1 MKLRSVRYLTGEGIK
16 NVWVNRLMSIAS
28 VGVLVACMLII
39 GVAIALSFNI
49 DLAMGN
55 LEQQNV
61 VMVYFEDEAALRYS
75 EENLTSAVSSDDSS
89 SDADAADSQA
99 SSAADSSAQTSS
111 TDSSLSDSSAADT
124 ASEADTAEGGAVATQ
139 LSAKQNLTAT
149 AQRADASDLDSD
161 ADADTDASDAAT
173 DSTIDL
179 SGAVTEEE
187 AKEICKRIE
196 ALPNVVGV
204 EFISSEEG
212 LQRMLATMDET
223 QATYF
228 TWLEEDNP
236 LSCSAKVTMESMEQ
250 FDQTVAA
257 IEAMDGIN
265 TVYHQRDLA
274 MRINSIKNGIGV
286 AGVWIIALLMVI
298 SLVIV
303 ANTIRVT
310 MYNRKLE
317 ISIMKAVGA
326 TNAFI
331 RLPFVVEGVVIGLVS
346 ALLSTGLLY
355 FVYRGVIGNM
365 QEALGLV
372 TAVPFRNFVW
382 QTLGL
387 FAIIGVLAGLLGSL
401 IMINKYLRK
410 EGSEFRAL

>member
-28 VGVLVACMLII
+28 VGVLAACMLII
-39 GVAIALSFNI
+39 GVAIALSFNL

-61 VMVYFEDEAALRYS
+61 IVAYFEDEAAIRYS
-75 EENLTSAVSSDDSS
+75 EENMTPPAVSSDLDSS
-89 SDADAADSQA
+89 EDASSEDMSSEDASSEDVTSTESDAA
-99 SSAADSSAQTSS
+99 SS
-111 TDSSLSDSSAADT
+111 
-124 ASEADTAEGGAVATQ
+124 EEDTAEGTAAMMP
-139 LSAKQNLTAT
+139 LSNRVDYTVTAEN
-149 AQRADASDLDSD
+149 D
-161 ADADTDASDAAT
+161 DTDATSSEDAAEN
-173 DSTIDL
+173 TIDL

-187 AKEICKRIE
+187 AMEICKDIE
-196 ALPNVVGV
+196 KLPNVVAV

-212 LQRMLATMDET
+212 LERMLATMDET
-223 QATYF
+223 EATYF
-228 TWLEEDNP
+228 TWLKEDNP
-236 LSCSAKVTMESMEQ
+236 LSCSAKITMESMDQ

-257 IEAMDGIN
+257 IEAMDGIS
-265 TVYHQRDLA
+265 TVYHQRELA

-355 FVYRGVIGNM
+355 FVYHGAIGNM
-365 QEALGLV
+365 QDALGLA
-372 TAVPFRNFVW
+372 TTVPFRDFVW

-387 FAIIGVLAGLLGSL
+387 FAAIGVLAGLLGSI